1 MTDQPKNNNENI
13 IGASATLKNAH
24 VWEVTSPL
32 PLNPLAGR
40 DGTKGHPHFLP
51 AQLTPAARRRRVSV
65 EVHNVKSTFENSISR
80 SSAEGG
86 IPHSHHEQSEICYV
100 RILEHRPTNPLDTLL
115 DPIADRMKDMPKKI
129 KAKKGTVNFFTGSY
143 RHKESDATAVAKNHE
158 DDSDDESVM
167 AAYREQ
173 PSSVI
178 STTDHDDTIDDG
190 TSHHHR
196 DAEVAFQP
204 YEGWKPKYK
213 LPLRV
218 FNIIEQKKRSVII
231 SFESKGHSS
240 YREFIFDNENAVTE
254 FVSVIEKNKTLLHQR
269 MKTRVDAALGGITL
283 KENEELTILFDIC
296 SGSRLPQSDIG
307 KESDPYISVRF
318 NGKKIH
324 KTDFIPNTANP
335 IWTLRKGALFI
346 WKVNA
351 LELFQSEDG
360 LLFEVKDYD
369 AIGTNESLGAFN
381 VNART
386 LYKWDGERREFALKP
401 LLGQRDFHQ
410 GTIALRARRA
420 TAHDIEFLENYT
432 KKSKKKIANSMPK
445 MATGQGTAVTLK
457 SIMTVHSKKGTFIYI
472 DYACSLMKNM
482 HMYSC
487 YVFTFVPRYKTQRK
501 KGLIKAKLR

>member
-1 MTDQPKNNNENI
+1 M
-13 IGASATLKNAH
+13 
-24 VWEVTSPL
+24 
-32 PLNPLAGR
+32 
-40 DGTKGHPHFLP
+40 
-51 AQLTPAARRRRVSV
+51 SV

-231 SFESKGHSS
+231 SFQSKGHSS

-254 FVSVIEKNKTLLHQR
+254 FVTVIEKNKTLLNQR

-283 KENEELTILFDIC
+283 KENETLTILFDIC
-296 SGSRLPQSDIG
+296 SGSRLPQSDFG

-487 YVFTFVPRYKTQRK
+487 YVFIFFS
-501 KGLIKAKLR
+501 LAI